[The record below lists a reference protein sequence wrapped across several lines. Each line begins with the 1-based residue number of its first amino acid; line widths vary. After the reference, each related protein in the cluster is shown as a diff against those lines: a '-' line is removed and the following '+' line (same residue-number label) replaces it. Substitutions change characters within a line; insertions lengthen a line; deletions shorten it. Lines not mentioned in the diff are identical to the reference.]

1 MTWLFAL
8 PLFTLATIMA
18 ITTLT
23 AAFCGVVA
31 IRSGAPRAIVWA
43 WFRHGLL
50 MYIWEMPVKLL
61 GLVAVA
67 IALPFRVENISTS
80 VPFTQ
85 YPNLGNWM
93 MVNLPSWAR
102 PWDNPRDG
110 MMGDKRGWFANW
122 CIGRGWSYPS
132 WLAMWW
138 WAAVRNPANYYGRV
152 TMAIDITDAALRKL
166 AGTSVWANEDELGWH
181 YITAERDGKLLGCL
195 FQAAIRYPF
204 STRYGF
210 YCRFG
215 YKLELDEPQTVAND
229 LYDRLRSPAW
239 KVSFWKDLS

>member
-67 IALPFRVENISTS
+67 
-80 VPFTQ
+80 
-85 YPNLGNWM
+85 
-93 MVNLPSWAR
+93 
-102 PWDNPRDG
+102 
-110 MMGDKRGWFANW
+110 
-122 CIGRGWSYPS
+122 
-132 WLAMWW
+132 
-138 WAAVRNPANYYGRV
+138 
-152 TMAIDITDAALRKL
+152 
-166 AGTSVWANEDELGWH
+166 H
-181 YITAERDGKLLGCL
+181 
-195 FQAAIRYPF
+195 
-204 STRYGF
+204 
-210 YCRFG
+210 
-215 YKLELDEPQTVAND
+215 
-229 LYDRLRSPAW
+229 
-239 KVSFWKDLS
+239 